1 MERFWSNGHPG
12 FDFLQPFDDD
22 ALAWLEPLINNPEI
36 TGPLSNFHGTDVDL
50 VFRRDDGNLVT
61 PLHLGHGPL
70 WHENRL
76 LFGLGHRPDPRKLPG
91 PQEIVGIRKQR
102 LLGPK
107 AAATYLGICEDTLKK
122 ITDLGQLRAFNMNG
136 RRAYRLEDLDAYV
149 ESLPG
154 WYDSTGEKS
163 AKVVGDRRVS

>member
-1 MERFWSNGHPG
+1 MTDKPIALVGTGH
-12 FDFLQPFDDD
+12 
-22 ALAWLEPLINNPEI
+22 
-36 TGPLSNFHGTDVDL
+36 
-50 VFRRDDGNLVT
+50 
-61 PLHLGHGPL
+61 
-70 WHENRL
+70 
-76 LFGLGHRPDPRKLPG
+76 
-91 PQEIVGIRKQR
+91 QR
-102 LLGPK
+102 LFGPK

-163 AKVVGDRRVS
+163 AKVV

>member
-1 MERFWSNGHPG
+1 MTDKPI
-12 FDFLQPFDDD
+12 
-22 ALAWLEPLINNPEI
+22 AL
-36 TGPLSNFHGTDVDL
+36 
-50 VFRRDDGNLVT
+50 
-61 PLHLGHGPL
+61 
-70 WHENRL
+70 
-76 LFGLGHRPDPRKLPG
+76 
-91 PQEIVGIRKQR
+91 VGIRKQR